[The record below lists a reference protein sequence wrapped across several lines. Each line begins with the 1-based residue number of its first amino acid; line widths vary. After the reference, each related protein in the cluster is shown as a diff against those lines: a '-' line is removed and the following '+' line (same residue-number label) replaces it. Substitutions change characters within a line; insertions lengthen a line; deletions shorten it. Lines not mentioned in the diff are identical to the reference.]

1 MSRTLEESSNTSR
14 SIKVSLCLLFTAL
27 VNNCITSTNS
37 IFIHQRSGETGH
49 SLKDYDMIFISG

>member
-14 SIKVSLCLLFTAL
+14 IIKVSLCLLFAAL
-27 VNNCITSTNS
+27 VNCITSTNS
-37 IFIHQRSGETGH
+37 FFIHQRSGEAGH